1 MRKALAL
8 TTAAAAVAVGLAAT
22 PAGAA
27 DTLITLPVGLGVET
41 LAIAAPA
48 AVVVPGSPA
57 SATIATTVTDL
68 RLSNSAGWTATIAST
83 DLTLVG
89 AATPIPA
96 AATIPAT
103 TITAYTG
110 DVNSTVPGLA
120 TITGEY
126 LAASPLTLSNTAA
139 NFVVASA
146 RTNVNTAIYTATLN
160 IPTAGKTAG
169 VYTGTVTQSV
179 S

>member
-1 MRKALAL
+1 MRKVLAL
-8 TTAAAAVAVGLAAT
+8 STAAAAVAVGLAAT

-27 DTLITLPVGLGVET
+27 DTLVTLPVGLGVET

-48 AVVVPGSPA
+48 AVVTPGTTA
-57 SATIATTVTDL
+57 AAAIATTVTDT
-68 RLSNSAGWTATIAST
+68 RLSNSAGWKVSISST

-89 AATPIPA
+89 ASTPGTSG
-96 AATIPAT
+96 TIPAT
-103 TITAYTG
+103 SMTAYTG

-126 LAASPLTLSNTAA
+126 TSGSPLTLANTAA
-139 NFVVASA
+139 DFVVASA
-146 RTNVNTAIYTATLN
+146 RTNVNTAIYTATVN
-160 IPTAGKTAG
+160 IPTSGKTAG